1 MTNPQPKTTTRT
13 LQQNKALH
21 VYFEAIAETLNN
33 AGLDMKVVLKPEVDI
48 PWTKETVKDFL
59 WRSVQKAQ
67 LGKRSTT
74 ELTTK
79 DIDKIYDTLTR
90 HLGEK
95 FGVFVS
101 FPSVESLINY
111 DN

>member
-1 MTNPQPKTTTRT
+1 MATKEQQRT

-95 FGVFVS
+95 FGIFVE

-111 DN
+111 DD

>member
-1 MTNPQPKTTTRT
+1 MNLQPKTTTRT

-21 VYFEAIAETLNN
+21 KYFEAIADTLNA

-48 PWTKETVKDFL
+48 PWSKETVKDFL

-95 FGVFVS
+95 FGVFVE